1 MSGVDRDQVITD
13 ERLDSLERWREDMEK
28 KWIAAF
34 PGGDHVAH
42 CGYHDLMI
50 EDIRD
55 RKRLIRAVK
64 EKTIAGLV
72 WAGVIA
78 LGLAIWHW
86 LKAQILK
93 GG

>member
-1 MSGVDRDQVITD
+1 MSVADRDQVITD
-13 ERLDSLERWREDMEK
+13 ERLDSLERWRDEMET
-28 KWIAAF
+28 KWKAAF

-55 RKRLIRAVK
+55 RKRLIRAIK

-78 LGLAIWHW
+78 LALALWQW
-86 LKAQILK
+86 FKTQVK